1 MCIKK
6 SKLKNLIFICI
17 VVLLLLGISYFIYLT
32 YSNIDAS
39 PQYEIKRTDSTY
51 NVQTVEN
58 VVRNSTTISDMLEN
72 VSQSVVGISKIK
84 SRSNSIFSGKHLNE
98 LGLGS
103 GIIVSSNGY
112 VLSNCHVTG
121 ETYSTCYITL
131 ENGYTYE
138 GTVVWCDS
146 NLDLSITKIDANNLS
161 FATVGNSSNIKSGE
175 TVYAIG
181 NPIGYE
187 FRRTVTSGIVS
198 ATNRTIRI
206 EDDNNVSYMTD
217 LIQTDASINPGNS
230 GGPLINPNRRSYWN

>member
-1 MCIKK
+1 MTRKIIKF
-6 SKLKNLIFICI
+6 LFIILLISI
-17 VVLLLLGISYFIYLT
+17 LLGLAYYIYIT
-32 YSNIDAS
+32 YNRIDIP
-39 PQYEIKRTDSTY
+39 PQYEIKRTDSTS

-58 VVRNSTTISDMLEN
+58 VAKNSTTISDMLET
-72 VSQSVVGISKIK
+72 VSQSVVGISKLK
-84 SRSNSIFSGKHLNE
+84 SRSSSIFSGKHLNE
-98 LGLGS
+98 LGLGT

-138 GTVVWCDS
+138 GSVVWCDS
-146 NLDLSITKIDANNLS
+146 DLDLSITKIDANNLPY
-161 FATVGNSSNIKSGE
+161 ATIGNSSNIKSGE

-206 EDDNNVSYMTD
+206 EENNNVSYMTD

-230 GGPLINPNRRSYWN
+230 GGPLITPNRRSYWY

>member
-1 MCIKK
+1 MTKKIIKF
-6 SKLKNLIFICI
+6 LFIILLISI
-17 VVLLLLGISYFIYLT
+17 LLGIAYYIYIT
-32 YSNIDAS
+32 YNRIDLP
-39 PQYEIKRTDSTY
+39 PQYEIKRTDSTS

-58 VVRNSTTISDMLEN
+58 TVKNNTTISDMLEN
-72 VSQSVVGISKIK
+72 VSQSVVGISKLK

-138 GTVVWCDS
+138 GSVVWCDS
-146 NLDLSITKIDANNLS
+146 DLDLSITKIEANNLS
-161 FATVGNSSNIKSGE
+161 YATIGNSSNIKSGE

-187 FRRTVTSGIVS
+187 FRRTVTSGIIS

-206 EDDNNVSYMTD
+206 DEDNNVSYMTD

-230 GGPLINPNRRSYWN
+230 GGPLINPNRRSYWH

>member
-1 MCIKK
+1 MTKKIIKF
-6 SKLKNLIFICI
+6 LFIILLISI
-17 VVLLLLGISYFIYLT
+17 LLGIAYYIYIT
-32 YSNIDAS
+32 YNRIDLP
-39 PQYEIKRTDSTY
+39 PQYEIKRTDSTS

-58 VVRNSTTISDMLEN
+58 TVKNNTTISDMLEN
-72 VSQSVVGISKIK
+72 VSQSVVGISKLK